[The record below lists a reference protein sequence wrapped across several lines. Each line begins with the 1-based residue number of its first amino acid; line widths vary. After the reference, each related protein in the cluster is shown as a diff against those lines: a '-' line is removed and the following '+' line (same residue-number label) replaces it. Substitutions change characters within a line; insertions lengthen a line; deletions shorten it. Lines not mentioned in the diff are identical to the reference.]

1 MLGVGGNQH
10 NSNGVR
16 GLGVGVSDWC
26 VGGLVGVT
34 VGAGC
39 GEMLTLHNR
48 APVSSRSPCKT
59 LFPFLSCTSSLCLSI
74 VAVQSASQSLPRL
87 SKLFVKPGM
96 MWPLRASSFG
106 IAGMAR
112 TAAPVEVLISPV
124 EVLIVVL
131 GALTLMLRSDASG
144 VK

>member
-1 MLGVGGNQH
+1 M
-10 NSNGVR
+10 
-16 GLGVGVSDWC
+16 
-26 VGGLVGVT
+26 
-34 VGAGC
+34 
-39 GEMLTLHNR
+39 
-48 APVSSRSPCKT
+48 
-59 LFPFLSCTSSLCLSI
+59 

-96 MWPLRASSFG
+96 MWPLRASSVG

-124 EVLIVVL
+124 AVFIVVF
-131 GALTLMLRSDASG
+131 GALTFMLRSGACG